1 MKKWIPALVLAA
13 LVSLPAAAQY
23 VPSEGNL
30 KARQEF
36 SQKRLGIFLH
46 WGIYSTYAQGEW
58 YLTTGKLSPEAYAEA
73 AGGFYPAQFDAAAWA
88 RALKEAGAGYVTLT
102 SRHHDGFSMF
112 DSAYT
117 DFDIVDATP
126 FKRDVL
132 AELTQAVQAEGMAMQ
147 YYYSLI
153 DWIRPDYPLGNE
165 SGVPKDPSKA
175 DYNHYFEFEKAQIR
189 ELMAHNPRALW
200 FDGIWDHEDETPPFP
215 WRMEELYA
223 YIHGINPDCLVGNN
237 HHRAVLEGEDFQMFE
252 QDVPGEN
259 TGGMS
264 ENAVISKTL
273 PLETCA
279 TMNRVW
285 GYRIWDQNYKS
296 VKQIVHLLVR
306 AASKGA
312 NLLLNIGPQANGA
325 LPAPALERL
334 KGLGEWMSQYSYTV
348 DGCGVTGIPEY
359 PWGVSTG
366 NGSSIYLHI
375 LQPGRLPSNGSETQ
389 LTIPFT
395 QKAKAIT
402 LNGEKLPWKASKDG
416 FLTIT
421 LPTPDPEVIDT
432 IVTIT
437 L

>member
-1 MKKWIPALVLAA
+1 
-13 LVSLPAAAQY
+13 
-23 VPSEGNL
+23 
-30 KARQEF
+30 
-36 SQKRLGIFLH
+36 
-46 WGIYSTYAQGEW
+46 
-58 YLTTGKLSPEAYAEA
+58 
-73 AGGFYPAQFDAAAWA
+73 
-88 RALKEAGAGYVTLT
+88 
-102 SRHHDGFSMF
+102 MF

-126 FKRDVL
+126 FKRNVL
-132 AELTQAVQAEGMAMQ
+132 AELTEAVQAEGMAMQ

-153 DWIRPDYPLGNE
+153 DWIRPDYPQGHE
-165 SGVPKDPSKA
+165 SGVPKDPTKA

-252 QDVPGEN
+252 QDLPGEN

-264 ENAVISKTL
+264 GKSVISKTL

-279 TMNRVW
+279 TMNQMW

-296 VKQIVHLLVR
+296 VKEIVHLLVR

-325 LPAPALERL
+325 LPATALERL
-334 KGLGEWMSQYSYTV
+334 QGLGEWMKQYSYTV

-366 NGSSIYLHI
+366 SGSSVYLHI
-375 LQPGRLPSNGSETQ
+375 LQPGRLPSNGTQTQ
-389 LTIPFT
+389 LTIPFA
-395 QKAKAIT
+395 QKVKAIT
-402 LNGEKLPWKASKDG
+402 LNGEKLPWKASRDG

>member
-1 MKKWIPALVLAA
+1 MKKLTTTLLLAA

-30 KARQEF
+30 KARKEF

-73 AGGFYPAQFDAAAWA
+73 AGGFYPAQFDATAWA
-88 RALKEAGAGYVTLT
+88 RAFKEAGAGYVTLT

-112 DSAYT
+112 DSAHT

-132 AELTQAVQAEGMAMQ
+132 AELTEAVQAEGMAMQ

-153 DWIRPDYPLGNE
+153 DWIRPDYPQGHE
-165 SGVPKDPSKA
+165 SGVPKDTTLA

-200 FDGIWDHEDETPPFP
+200 FDGIWDHEDETPAFP

-237 HHRAVLEGEDFQMFE
+237 HHREVMEGEDFQMFE
-252 QDVPGEN
+252 QDLPGEN

-264 ENAVISKTL
+264 EKSVISKTL

-334 KGLGEWMSQYSYTV
+334 KGLGEWMAQYSYTV
-348 DGCGVTGIPEY
+348 DGCGATGIPEY

-366 NGSSIYLHI
+366 DGSHLYLHI
-375 LQPGRLPSNGSETQ
+375 LQPSRLPSNGTEIQ
-389 LTIPFT
+389 LTIPYAG
-395 QKAKAIT
+395 KVKSIT
-402 LNGEKLPWKASKDG
+402 LQGEKVVWKATKDG
-416 FLTIT
+416 FLTIS
-421 LPTPDPEVIDT
+421 LPVPEPETIDT
-432 IVTIT
+432 ILTMT

>member
-1 MKKWIPALVLAA
+1 MKKWIPALVLVA

-30 KARQEF
+30 KARKEF

-88 RALKEAGAGYVTLT
+88 RAFKEAGAGYVTLT

-132 AELTQAVQAEGMAMQ
+132 AELTRAVQAEGMAMQ

-366 NGSSIYLHI
+366 SGSSIYLHI

>member
-30 KARQEF
+30 KARKEF

-88 RALKEAGAGYVTLT
+88 RAFKEAGAGYVTLT

-132 AELTQAVQAEGMAMQ
+132 AELTRAVQAEGMAMQ

-348 DGCGVTGIPEY
+348 DGCGVTVIPEY